1 MRLIIC
7 SEINNLIKS
16 TNHSYV
22 LNPISNQEVVSIAS
36 NSVETYYF
44 DNGFAKNLPPENA
57 ARIKFPENLKIN
69 TDNDIIIIAEYPNQ
83 KNPQLRFWLATPI

>member
-7 SEINNLIKS
+7 SGITDLMKS
-16 TNHSYV
+16 TNHSYA
-22 LNPISNQEVVSIAS
+22 LSPISNHEVVSVAS
-36 NSVETYYF
+36 SSLETYYF
-44 DNGFAKNLPPENA
+44 DNGFAENLPPENA

-69 TDNDIIIIAEYPNQ
+69 TDNDIIIIVEFPSQ